1 MVQFPRN
8 TGAFDPGVPVP
19 IPSARRWTILPGKA
33 CATVPGHGNTATSQ
47 LTRGHSLA
55 RAHRALAN
63 RWVKIIWTLWQRR
76 EWYSEAKHA
85 ANREQKGQ
93 AGLKVG

>member
-1 MVQFPRN
+1 MDDFARQSVCY
-8 TGAFDPGVPVP
+8 
-19 IPSARRWTILPGKA
+19 SAWAREYRDE
-33 CATVPGHGNTATSQ
+33 Q